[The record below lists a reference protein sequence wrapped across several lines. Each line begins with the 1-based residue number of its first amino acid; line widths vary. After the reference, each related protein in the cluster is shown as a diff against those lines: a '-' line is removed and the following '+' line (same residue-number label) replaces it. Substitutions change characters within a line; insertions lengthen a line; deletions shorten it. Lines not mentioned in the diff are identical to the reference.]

1 MPDIYDKKLTQNE
14 VDNLMG
20 PMELDLIA
28 YFTQM
33 RDEILKAIDEGSRNN
48 STPDELI
55 EDITK
60 LLEV

>member
-14 VDNLMG
+14 VDHLMG

-33 RDEILKAIDEGSRNN
+33 RDEILKAIDADSRNN